1 MLLLGPKQNIFEL
14 IVNLKCLKQSQSLSI
29 QFKTKNL
36 QNKIQRLYIC
46 WEVWFQFTSINSF
59 LDKCVY
65 KTEHV
70 TPFL

>member
-36 QNKIQRLYIC
+36 QNKFKGY
-46 WEVWFQFTSINSF
+46 TSVEKYDFS
-59 LDKCVY
+59 LLV
-65 KTEHV
+65 
-70 TPFL
+70 